1 MGKSIVSKAAFRNS
15 PQVLLNQRLSL
26 FDARRKT
33 SNEVTSSNQSDLFR
47 IREEIF
53 ALQQQPSPDEAW
65 FFLQCLL
72 GCLPSRSLLRGFRRR
87 LGTLGTDEVM
97 SWLLGALSRTPAFAP
112 STARYVVSNTVYL
125 TNGAR
130 EVRGDED
137 LTGFT
142 WARWH
147 DEWPILLNSDE
158 SDVCLLISAPS
169 LLVVADLNLSVA
181 QCEAV
186 LAVSDLVESELW
198 LDADALSES
207 QFLMWPQTPGDA
219 YGRFMQWRTIFGAT
233 GVFSRG
239 STDFQRLRTIRKL
252 YAPQGSQP
260 LKEMRETPKVQLAN
274 PS

>member
-26 FDARRKT
+26 FDAGHTNGNKVAPR
-33 SNEVTSSNQSDLFR
+33 NQSDFFL

-53 ALQQQPSPDEAW
+53 ALQQQLSPGEAW

-130 EVRGDED
+130 EVRGDKD

-142 WARWH
+142 LACWQ
-147 DEWPILLNSDE
+147 DEWPILLSSDE
-158 SDVCLLISAPS
+158 SDVCLLVSAPS

-186 LAVSDLVESELW
+186 LAVADLVESELW

-207 QFLMWPQTPGDA
+207 QFLMWPQTPSDA
-219 YGRFMQWRTIFGAT
+219 YKRFMQWRTIYGAT
-233 GVFSRG
+233 GVFSRD
-239 STDFQRLRTIRKL
+239 STDFQRLRAIRKL

-260 LKEMRETPKVQLAN
+260 LKEMRTTPKLRLAN

>member
-26 FDARRKT
+26 FDAGHTNGNKVAPR
-33 SNEVTSSNQSDLFR
+33 NQSDFFR

-53 ALQQQPSPDEAW
+53 ALQQQLSPGEAW

-87 LGTLGTDEVM
+87 LGTLSTDEVM

-125 TNGAR
+125 TNGAP
-130 EVRGDED
+130 EFRGDED
-137 LTGFT
+137 LAGFT
-142 WARWH
+142 LARWH
-147 DEWPILLNSDE
+147 DELPILLNIDE
-158 SDVCLLISAPS
+158 SDVCLLVSVPS
-169 LLVVADLNLSVA
+169 LLVMADLSLSVA

-186 LAVSDLVESELW
+186 LAVADLVESELW
-198 LDADALSES
+198 LDADALREI
-207 QFLMWPQTPGDA
+207 QFLIWPQTPSDA
-219 YGRFMQWRTIFGAT
+219 YGRFMQWRTIYGAT

-239 STDFQRLRTIRKL
+239 SNDFQRLRAIRKL

-260 LKEMRETPKVQLAN
+260 LREMRTTPKLQLAN

>member
-1 MGKSIVSKAAFRNS
+1 MGKSIVSKAALRNS

-26 FDARRKT
+26 FDAGCAN
-33 SNEVTSSNQSDLFR
+33 SNKVASSNQSNFFR

-53 ALQQQPSPDEAW
+53 ALQQQPSLDRAW

-142 WARWH
+142 LARWH
-147 DEWPILLNSDE
+147 DELPILLNSDG
-158 SDVCLLISAPS
+158 SDVCLLVSAPS

-186 LAVSDLVESELW
+186 LAVADLVESELW

-207 QFLMWPQTPGDA
+207 HFLMWPQAPSDA
-219 YGRFMQWRTIFGAT
+219 YGRFMQWRTIYGAT
-233 GVFSRG
+233 GVFSQD
-239 STDFQRLRTIRKL
+239 SNDFQRLRAIRKL

-260 LKEMRETPKVQLAN
+260 LKEMRTIPKLQLAN
-274 PS
+274 LS